1 VHLEDVRQMTFGG
14 ENAEAYWSFDG
25 SELVYQASGGDV
37 ACDQIFRLDP
47 DQPGER
53 TRVSTGRR

>member
-1 VHLEDVRQMTFGG
+1 VHLEDVRLMTFGG